1 MCMHRLFGKTFFTA
15 QCHFQGCLFLEYSHR
30 HAGCLGHSQPLT
42 QDLDGP
48 PALLTTSWQT
58 FRKPLAQFAA
68 TRCALCVCS
77 SRSTRFLNPA
87 WSTAAFFTFRSRR
100 SILFNSRR
108 SQLQNFSTGL
118 RSGEP
123 AGIFQRFTL
132 SFLWILAAAGARR
145 IPSLSLRTR
154 LTQKPAWQLALQKS
168 ACCSIKMG
176 SKEYV
181 DM

>member
-77 SRSTRFLNPA
+77 SRSTRFLNPVL
-87 WSTAAFFTFRSRR
+87 STAAFFTFRSRR

-108 SQLQNFSTGL
+108 SQLQNLHRVEIRRTSRDLKWAPKST
-118 RSGEP
+118 
-123 AGIFQRFTL
+123 
-132 SFLWILAAAGARR
+132 
-145 IPSLSLRTR
+145 
-154 LTQKPAWQLALQKS
+154 
-168 ACCSIKMG
+168 
-176 SKEYV
+176 
-181 DM
+181 